1 MTTEQPLLPR
11 IAAGEADAVSECL
24 DRYGGLV
31 WSLAMRYCADVQLA
45 EDSVQNI
52 FFHLWEVSDR
62 FDENIAS
69 ETTFVAMIARR
80 RLIDGHRKQ
89 QRVCDVTD
97 CDFDKMENE
106 IADPTERIELQ
117 EEAALA
123 EQALNR
129 LPVDQQLVIRMSV
142 FDGVSHAG
150 ISELTG
156 LKLGTVKTHIRRG
169 LIKIRE
175 TLFFETAFNGSVA
188 VGDEFN
194 SVSRYCEVVEDG
206 SSTRMGSCS

>member
-1 MTTEQPLLPR
+1 LITEQPILPR

-31 WSLAMRYCADVQLA
+31 WSLARRYCADLQLT

-52 FFHLWEVSDR
+52 FFHLWEVADR

-80 RLIDGHRKQ
+80 RLIDGHRK
-89 QRVCDVTD
+89 RKHICAVSD
-97 CDFDKMENE
+97 CDFDKMEDV
-106 IADPTERIELQ
+106 IADPTERIEIQ

-123 EQALNR
+123 EEALNQ
-129 LPVDQQLVIRMSV
+129 LPVNQQLVIRMNV
-142 FDGVSHAG
+142 FDGMSHSC
-150 ISELTG
+150 ISDLTG

-169 LIKIRE
+169 LIKVRE
-175 TLFFETAFNGSVA
+175 AMFYESLTDEGNGNS
-188 VGDEFN
+188 DEK
-194 SVSRYCEVVEDG
+194 YYDLVEDG
-206 SSTRMGSCS
+206 SSAGIGSWR